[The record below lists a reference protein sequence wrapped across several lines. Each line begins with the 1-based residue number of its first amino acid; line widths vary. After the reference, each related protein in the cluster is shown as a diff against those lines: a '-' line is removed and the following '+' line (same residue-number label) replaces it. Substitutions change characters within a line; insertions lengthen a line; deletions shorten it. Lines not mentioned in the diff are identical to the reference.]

1 MLILFSTSKSV
12 IVETMSLAEFLL
24 IFNSNVVSL
33 VIEFIISGLYSVMAV
48 IAELLSYTS
57 KL

>member
-48 IAELLSYTS
+48 IAELLSDTS